1 MPEKTSWDIEN
12 ESCCFCSTIKK
23 GESESAC
30 KWYKKCIIFVK
41 NTELKI
47 ALFLF
52 LYGSTVVIGL
62 VISLINGLFSKF
74 LRSSDWEKSRLLWRM
89 QKEKIVKYKKC
100 IKLGLKNTNVEYTE
114 KFHKLLP
121 FNARIEIRSIRTIE
135 KFILYRSFL
144 SM

>member
-1 MPEKTSWDIEN
+1 M
-12 ESCCFCSTIKK
+12 
-23 GESESAC
+23 
-30 KWYKKCIIFVK
+30 K

-52 LYGSTVVIGL
+52 LYGSIEVIGL

-100 IKLGLKNTNVEYTE
+100 IKLGRIKKNVANGE
-114 KFHKLLP
+114 
-121 FNARIEIRSIRTIE
+121 N
-135 KFILYRSFL
+135 FL
-144 SM
+144 QTSLAE